1 MKNIYIVIAL
11 VISIISNAQTTENIL
26 ENGNFHECN
35 EAWELGG
42 NFFWS
47 YDCTGFYTQHNF
59 SYGYMYNIQED
70 NAYDIISQELSFP
83 NNITNVELDLYH
95 KISTEEVNN
104 NTAFDFLI
112 IELISNSVTYLVD
125 ILSNEDY
132 SSEYI
137 HKTYDI
143 PSNLFDNEIVEIAFT
158 VNNDGLKP
166 TRFRVDDISLF
177 VTTNNGGGNN
187 EPDLVVLNAAI
198 DDNTVEVGD
207 EINASCTIKNIG
219 DDDCGNTRTYYVIST
234 DQFYSSDDNLLEDEN
249 TNSLDP
255 NETDN
260 EDKDIIIPNLPTG
273 VYYIII
279 IADAEYEEQ
288 ESNEGNNVSFI
299 PISVINPTQ
308 ELGFFQVNI
317 NPAGAINDGAQWR
330 LANSGN
336 WQNSQDILELFPNTY
351 EIEFKDILN
360 WITPANQFVTV
371 EENQTTSTSGFYEE
385 ESTISYGTITG
396 LIYPEDAKNS
406 GAKFK
411 IGASGNWFNHNTTV
425 TLEVG
430 QHTVYFKEIS
440 NWITPSPVTVIV
452 QENVNF
458 DIIGNYIEENNTSFG
473 TITGLIYPEDA
484 RNSGAKFKIGANGS
498 WLSHNTTVTIEVGQY
513 TVFFKN
519 IPNYFTP
526 NPSTIIIEENVNI
539 NILGNYEEESTS
551 SYGIITGLIYPEEA
565 RNNGALFKIGSNGN
579 WLNHDTEVSLE
590 VGQYTVYFKNIPNYI
605 TPNPDT
611 VIVQENVNLDI
622 LGNYTEENNTSF
634 GTIKGRIFPSEVRNE
649 GAEWK
654 VGQNGIWRQH
664 NDEIE
669 LATGEYS
676 IYFKDVDGYTT
687 PANQNITV
695 SENQLTAV
703 NGDYGQT
710 VGSGWVT
717 VNLTPNQANSSGARW
732 RLDGGVWKNSG
743 VTLANINYG
752 NHTIDFKDVTG
763 FETPNPIN
771 FELDEESEF
780 FLGEYESIFISN
792 FLFPS
797 GGDSY
802 VAGVKIRI
810 ACSFELIPS
819 GTYFSLY
826 YSTNGGNSWNQ
837 IDNVLGEYDN
847 GITKVEYDWYSSNN
861 LDSQNMKVR
870 IITTT
875 NNEVIEVESNNG
887 AFEIHPSNKY
897 GSQGFFDI
905 GTSEM
910 EWPFENSD
918 WLWANGYMQGEGQ
931 HQCMEYYSQD
941 WGKIFD
947 PCDQIV
953 KAPIAGKVI
962 KIRNNLNPNCNGGT
976 AVGTG
981 SGNVV
986 IIQSDIDKT
995 FAVKILHL
1003 NDVFVNEGQNVST
1016 NTEIGLVGSTGEA
1029 SDGAH
1034 AHISLFKNIYV
1045 WNDYEINSEII
1056 ERRVIDFLREGFGY
1070 VNINSSSCNTIKNYH
1085 SAPFYFNNNSG
1096 FSENNNSTNTIV
1108 ISDLNTSRYTL
1119 NVSLDNI
1126 TPNISVYSSI
1136 GTKVWNE
1143 NKAIMLEENNQSKKT
1158 IDLSGNQAGIYFIM
1172 IENNGNIETLKII
1185 KN

>member
-42 NFFWS
+42 HFFWS

-104 NTAFDFLI
+104 NKAFDFLI

-125 ILSNEDY
+125 VLSNEDY

-143 PSNLFDNEIVEIAFT
+143 PSNLFDNEIVEIVFT

-198 DDNTVEVGD
+198 DDNTVEVDD

-260 EDKDIIIPNLPTG
+260 ENKDIIIPNLPTG
-273 VYYIII
+273 VYYILI

-484 RNSGAKFKIGANGS
+484 RNSGAQF
-498 WLSHNTTVTIEVGQY
+498 
-513 TVFFKN
+513 
-519 IPNYFTP
+519 
-526 NPSTIIIEENVNI
+526 
-539 NILGNYEEESTS
+539 
-551 SYGIITGLIYPEEA
+551 
-565 RNNGALFKIGSNGN
+565 RIGSNGN

-703 NGDYGQT
+703 NADYGQT

-717 VNLTPNQANSSGARW
+717 VNLTPNQAINIGAKWSLNGGAW
-732 RLDGGVWKNSG
+732 RNSG
-743 VTLANINYG
+743 VTLPNINYG
-752 NHTIDFKDVTG
+752 YHIIEFKDVTG
-763 FETPNPIN
+763 YVTPNSIN
-771 FELDEESEF
+771 FELDVESEF
-780 FLGEYESIFISN
+780 FLGEYEEVIQDAAINVIYPRGEGFYN
-792 FLFPS
+792 GVTQYF
-797 GGDSY
+797 DDAY
-802 VAGVKIRI
+802 VAGIKIRI
-810 ACSFELIPS
+810 LASLENIPTNSNIELW
-819 GTYFSLY
+819 YSLD
-826 YSTNGGNSWNQ
+826 NGNSWIYVQ
-837 IDNVLGEYDN
+837 DYQAGFSGGSSVLDEKWHCD
-847 GITKVEYDWYSSNN
+847 SSIESRYVKIK
-861 LDSQNMKVR
+861 LVT
-870 IITTT
+870 IA
-875 NNEVIEVESNNG
+875 NNESIEAQNDGV
-887 AFEIHPSNKY
+887 FEIHPSNK
-897 GSQGFFDI
+897 FFNNGLKDN
-905 GTSEM
+905 GVSELTN
-910 EWPFENSD
+910 PFPELNNIFKNWGITD
-918 WLWANGYMQGEGQ
+918 AEGEGG
-931 HQCMEYYSQD
+931 HHYMDYYSID
-941 WGKIFD
+941 YM
-947 PCDQIV
+947 V
-953 KAPIAGKVI
+953 KYLLNPSIEDTCNKNFFSPISGKVI
-962 KIRNNLNPNCNGGT
+962 NVNNNLNQNCYGD
-976 AVGTG
+976 TG
-981 SGNVV
+981 INSGIGNQV
-986 IIQSDIDKT
+986 IIQSNIDKT
-995 FAVKILHL
+995 IAFRILHL
-1003 NDVFVNEGQNVST
+1003 NYVNVSEG
-1016 NTEIGLVGSTGEA
+1016 NSVEVGDYLGDIGSTGA
-1029 SDGAH
+1029 YSNSAH
-1034 AHISLFKNIYV
+1034 AHMSLYKNIFV
-1045 WNDYEINSEII
+1045 SSNFSSNEDSMRFLDYL
-1056 ERRVIDFLREGFGY
+1056 VID
-1070 VNINSSSCNTIKNYH
+1070 NINYSLSSSNYNDLKNYH
-1085 SAPFYFNNNSG
+1085 SAPFGFNNVAG
-1096 FSENNNSTNTIV
+1096 FTKDSAPAESIV

-1119 NVSLDNI
+1119 NIPLNNI

-1136 GTKVWNE
+1136 GIKVWNE